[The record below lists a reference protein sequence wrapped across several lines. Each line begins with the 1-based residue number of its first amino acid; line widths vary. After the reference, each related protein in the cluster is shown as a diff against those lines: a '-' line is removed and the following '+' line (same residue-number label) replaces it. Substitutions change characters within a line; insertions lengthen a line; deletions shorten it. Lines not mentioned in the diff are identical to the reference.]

1 MKGKSITPHI
11 VEEKN
16 NDMNEY
22 RVIEVK
28 DRRGYAWY
36 IPQKKSADNTWE
48 DISQGWINK
57 EDAMDRIRRDITQK
71 VVWVGTEEDVL
82 KPMREYQDKYENAD

>member
-36 IPQKKSADNTWE
+36 IPQKKARIIHGK
-48 DISQGWINK
+48 ISVKVGLTKRLQWIGL
-57 EDAMDRIRRDITQK
+57 EEISRRK
-71 VVWVGTEEDVL
+71 LYG
-82 KPMREYQDKYENAD
+82 

>member
-1 MKGKSITPHI
+1 M
-11 VEEKN
+11 EEKN
-16 NDMNEY
+16 NNMNEY

-36 IPQKKSADNTWE
+36 IPQKISADNTWE

-57 EDAMDRIRRDITQK
+57 EAAMDRIRRDITQK

-82 KPMREYQDKYENAD
+82 RPMREYQDEYENAD